1 MFGFRLQRRNNMDK
15 NALKNIV
22 EIMKGGYI
30 RDVRFKTAFLDVLT
44 QKANPNLAALCEC
57 IINSIEKNKK

>member
-15 NALKNIV
+15 NSLKNIV

-44 QKANPNLAALCEC
+44 KKANPNLAALCEC
-57 IINSIEKNKK
+57 VINSIEKNKK

>member
-15 NALKNIV
+15 NSLKNIV

-30 RDVRFKTAFLDVLT
+30 RDVRFKNAFLDVLDK
-44 QKANPNLAALCEC
+44 KAGHILAALCEC
-57 IINSIEKNKK
+57 VINSIEKNKE

>member
-1 MFGFRLQRRNNMDK
+1 MNK

-44 QKANPNLAALCEC
+44 KKANPNLAALCEC
-57 IINSIEKNKK
+57 VINIIEKNKK